1 MVLYPIQYIIIL
13 IIFYRD
19 NMDIDTFYKILQ
31 DPHLSNDEVLPF
43 VDKFSQYI
51 NSYNFSAKNY
61 FNDSYYATSIF
72 AAVVDEKTLEKL
84 AHLPFLHDK
93 PVFFSHCLILAA
105 THNPTLNDEYIKNL
119 SLLLYRQ
126 KQDDDQGSTLGYAIG
141 YLIGHCIKNGID
153 STDLLKLTSSNF
165 VREQK
170 TFLIG
175 IGAALNL
182 DNKSLVSDSYY
193 QSCLLERYSNWSS
206 ESRKASMRA
215 LTVQGCLSPE
225 DIIINPIN
233 EKMTWFL
240 HNRCFE
246 HKTLTHLHDL
256 HTKEVKRITQE
267 FIALPQSAQAV
278 YNMVQAQKNIEHL
291 ESKEHTI
298 LNNSNKTINIMEKA
312 KTSTKY
318 QF

>member
-1 MVLYPIQYIIIL
+1 
-13 IIFYRD
+13 
-19 NMDIDTFYKILQ
+19 MDIDTLYKILH
-31 DPHLSNDEVLPF
+31 DSHLSHEEVLPF
-43 VDKFSQYI
+43 IDKFAEKI
-51 NSYNFSAKNY
+51 NSYNFLPKTY
-61 FNDSYYATSIF
+61 FDSSYYATSIF
-72 AAVVDEKTLEKL
+72 SAVVDQKTLGNL
-84 AHLPFLHDK
+84 ANLPFYHDK

-105 THNPTLNDEYIKNL
+105 THNASLNDQYIENL

-153 STDLLKLTSSNF
+153 STELLKLTSSNF

-170 TFLIG
+170 TFVNG
-175 IGAALNL
+175 VCAALVL

-193 QSCLLERYSNWSS
+193 QSCLTERYSNWSVD
-206 ESRKASMRA
+206 SRKASMRA
-215 LTVQGCLSPE
+215 LTVQGCLSPN
-225 DIIINPIN
+225 DLVINPIN

-256 HTKEVKRITQE
+256 HKREVKRLTQD
-267 FIALPQSAQAV
+267 FIALPQSAQLV
-278 YNMVQAQKNIEHL
+278 YNMVQEKLDNQTIQSVEH
-291 ESKEHTI
+291 SNNTI
-298 LNNSNKTINIMEKA
+298 HIMEK
-312 KTSTKY
+312 TPTTKY